1 MPGTSFYLEVR
12 PQLPDSLARLDE
24 LANDLYY
31 SWDPSV
37 RALYARL
44 DPELWNDCGH
54 TPRVFLRRVAQE
66 RLDEAAADRVY
77 MREYTRVLSAYD
89 SYRDAARATQVLD
102 ALDPEQDL
110 VAYSCFEYGI
120 HESFPLYSGG
130 LGVLAGDHCKAA
142 SDMGVPFVAIGML
155 YRLGFFSQE
164 IDAGGNQIARYKP
177 TDYADVPLEVCL
189 GEDGQELRASV
200 SLPGREIALRIWR
213 ARCGHISLYL
223 LDTDVV
229 ENSDEDRRISYQ
241 LYGGDRTTRI
251 QQEIV
256 LGVGGVRAMRALG
269 LRPTVW
275 HINEGHAAFQ
285 ILERCRERVAH
296 DGLEFDTALESV
308 AAGTV
313 FTTHTPVPAG
323 HDVFDNGMMTEYFG
337 AFAESLGLEMAQL
350 LALGAAPNH
359 PNGFNMTALGLRG
372 SSFRNG
378 VSRIHGGVVSHM
390 EQYIWPEVPPE
401 ENPIGYVT
409 NGVHLSTF
417 LAEDWSAHFDIMLG
431 GGWRNELTN
440 CEYWESVPERIP
452 NHSFWSITQSLK
464 TRLLEDMARRV
475 TLQARR
481 HGASEPQIARLT
493 AQLLPADRDVLV
505 LGFARRFAT
514 YKRATLLLRDLDR
527 LARLL
532 NDAERPVLLVF
543 AGKAHPSDVPGQ
555 DLIREVHAISRRPEF
570 LGRLLL
576 LENYDLSLAR
586 TLYPGVDVWLNTPEY
601 PMEASG
607 TSGQKAAMNGAANL
621 SILDG
626 WWGEGY
632 DGENGFAVAAHGPDE
647 DPATRDAIESVE
659 MLDLLEH
666 KIIPLY
672 FKREEHGY
680 SDDWVAVTKA
690 SMASILPRFNA
701 QRMLEDYLRG
711 FYGPAAAQRRR
722 LDAEHYLW
730 ARRLSEWRARVA
742 RVWPSV
748 GASTGAH
755 DAPSHIG
762 QGESLP
768 LEVTVSLAGLDASDV
783 VVECVAGVEDA
794 HGQLD
799 VQASLEFEAV
809 SESDNGQVTYR
820 LDYRPPLAGLQCYRI
835 RVFPWHPLLTHR
847 FEMGLMRWL

>member
-12 PQLPDSLARLDE
+12 PRLPDSLARLDE

-44 DPELWNDCGH
+44 DPQLWNDCGH
-54 TPRVFLRRVAQE
+54 TPRVFLRRVAQA
-66 RLDEAAADRVY
+66 RLDGAAADRVY

-89 SYRDAARATQVLD
+89 SYRESARAPQVTD
-102 ALDPEQDL
+102 TLDPEQDL

-164 IDAGGNQIARYKP
+164 IDAHGNQVARYRP
-177 TDYADVPLEVCL
+177 TDYADVPLEICR
-189 GEDGQELRASV
+189 GEEGQELRTSV

-223 LDTDVV
+223 LDTDVE
-229 ENSDEDRRISYQ
+229 ENSEQDRRISYQ

-256 LGVGGVRAMRALG
+256 LGIGGVRAMRALG

-285 ILERCRERVAH
+285 ILERCRERVAGE
-296 DGLEFDTALESV
+296 GLDFETAVESV

-323 HDVFDNGMMTEYFG
+323 HDVFDHGMMAEYFTP
-337 AFAESLGLEMAQL
+337 FAEALGLELPQL

-359 PNGFNMTALGLRG
+359 PNSFNMTALGLRG
-372 SSFRNG
+372 SRFRNG
-378 VSRIHGGVVSHM
+378 VSRIHGGVVSQM

-401 ENPIGYVT
+401 ENPIAYVT
-409 NGVHLSTF
+409 NGVHLPTF
-417 LAEDWSAHFDIMLG
+417 LAEDWSAHFDVMLG
-431 GGWRNELTN
+431 GGWRNELSN
-440 CEYWESVPERIP
+440 AEYWAEVPAKIP

-464 TRLLEDMARRV
+464 ARLLEDMAHRV
-475 TLQARR
+475 TIQAKR

-493 AQLLPADRDVLV
+493 AQLRPADRDVLV

-532 NDAERPVLLVF
+532 NDEARPVILVF

-555 DLIREVHAISRRPEF
+555 DLIRQVHAISKRPEF

-607 TSGQKAAMNGAANL
+607 TSGQKAAMNGAVNL

-632 DGENGFAVAAHGPDE
+632 NGENGFAVAAHGPE
-647 DPATRDAIESVE
+647 DDPQTRDVVESQE

-666 KIIPLY
+666 QIIPLY

-722 LDAEHYLW
+722 LDGEHFLW
-730 ARRLSEWRARVA
+730 ARRLAEWRSRIERA
-742 RVWPSV
+742 WPTVS
-748 GASTGAH
+748 ATMESAQ
-755 DAPSHIG
+755 PSAIG
-762 QGESLP
+762 EGDTLP
-768 LEVTVSLAGLDASDV
+768 LEVTVALGELDASDL
-783 VVECVAGVEDA
+783 VVECVTGVEDA
-794 HGQLD
+794 EGELQVH
-799 VQASLEFEAV
+799 ASQQFDAAV
-809 SESDNGQVTYR
+809 GGGAGFMSYR
-820 LDYRPPLAGLQCYRI
+820 LDYQPPLAGLQCYRI
-835 RVFPWHPLLTHR
+835 RIFPWHPLLTHR

>member
-1 MPGTSFYLEVR
+1 MPGTSYYLEVR

-44 DPELWNDCGH
+44 DPQLWNDCGH
-54 TPRVFLRRVAQE
+54 TPRVFLRRVAQA
-66 RLDEAAADRVY
+66 RLEEAAADRVY

-89 SYRDAARATQVLD
+89 SYRESARAPQVTEV
-102 ALDPEQDL
+102 LDPEHDL
-110 VAYSCFEYGI
+110 IAYSCFEYGI

-164 IDAGGNQIARYKP
+164 IDAHGNQVARYRP
-177 TDYADVPLEVCL
+177 TDYADVPLEICR
-189 GEDGQELRASV
+189 GDDGRELRTSV

-223 LDTDVV
+223 LDTDVE
-229 ENSDEDRRISYQ
+229 ENSEQDRRISYQ

-256 LGVGGVRAMRALG
+256 LGIGGVRAMRALG
-269 LRPTVW
+269 LAPTVW

-285 ILERCRERVAH
+285 ILERCRERVMGE
-296 DGLEFDTALESV
+296 GLAFDTAIESV
-308 AAGTV
+308 AAATV

-323 HDVFDNGMMTEYFG
+323 HDVFDHAMMAEYFEP
-337 AFAESLGLEMAQL
+337 FAQALGLQLPEL
-350 LALGAAPNH
+350 LALGQAPNH
-359 PNGFNMTALGLRG
+359 PNSFNMTALGLRG
-372 SSFRNG
+372 SRFRNG
-378 VSRIHGGVVSHM
+378 VSRIHGGVVSEM

-409 NGVHLSTF
+409 NGVHLPTF
-417 LAEDWSAHFDIMLG
+417 LAEDWSAHFDVMLG
-431 GGWRNELTN
+431 GGWRNELSN
-440 CEYWESVPERIP
+440 AEYWSEVPAKIP

-464 TRLLEDMARRV
+464 ARLLEDMAHRV
-475 TLQARR
+475 TVQAKR

-493 AQLLPADRDVLV
+493 AQLRPADRDVLV

-532 NDAERPVLLVF
+532 NDEERPVILVF
-543 AGKAHPSDVPGQ
+543 AGKAHPSDMPGQ
-555 DLIREVHAISRRPEF
+555 DLIRQVHAISKRPEF

-607 TSGQKAAMNGAANL
+607 TSGQKAAMNGAVNL

-632 DGENGFAVAAHGPDE
+632 NGENGFAVAAHGPDD
-647 DPATRDAIESVE
+647 DPHTRDAIESQE

-666 KIIPLY
+666 RIIPLY

-690 SMASILPRFNA
+690 SQASILPRFNA

-722 LDAEHYLW
+722 LDGEHFLW
-730 ARRLSEWRARVA
+730 ARRLAEWRSRIERA
-742 RVWPSV
+742 WPQVS
-748 GASTGAH
+748 AMMESAQ
-755 DAPSHIG
+755 PSAIG
-762 QGESLP
+762 QGETLP
-768 LEVTVSLAGLDASDV
+768 LQVSLALGELDASDIV
-783 VVECVAGVEDA
+783 IECVTGVEDA
-794 HGQLD
+794 NGELQ
-799 VQASLEFEAV
+799 VQASQEFEAAGGGTGGV
-809 SESDNGQVTYR
+809 VTYR

-835 RVFPWHPLLTHR
+835 RLFPWHPLLTHR